1 MIPLMHLQGIAETL
15 AAGIL
20 VCIAGGIPIAL
31 FAWAALRVWGRHSS
45 GARFAALY
53 SALITISLL
62 PLVEGIRQRSVSSM
76 NAGAS
81 HSLITVSSS
90 WAVFVFAVWSV
101 FAAVALLRV
110 ITGLVR
116 LRRLRGNCR
125 IVNFAGLDPILQQTL
140 EDLSCERGVELCVS
154 DELSV
159 PTAIGFFKP
168 LVILPTWALKDLSA
182 SQLRPVL
189 LHELAHVRRWDD
201 WTNLLQKL
209 IQAVLFFH
217 PGVWWIERRISL
229 EREMACDDIVLA
241 HTGNPRAY
249 AHSLLAV
256 AEKSFMR
263 RGFSLAQ
270 AAVSRMRQTSA
281 RLKQI
286 LDGNRKSTTRSWK
299 PASLLVAAS
308 FLLGFVVLPGVPS
321 LVTFRDEAPAGLT
334 LTAANFNVTA
344 KAPEHSMQIATAN
357 VVFLRGKV
365 RTTSFKTRHI
375 FSSARS
381 ENQNIVGNNIIEAKF
396 RRNESYGSPLQSKNT
411 AGKREALVT
420 QTVLV
425 VMRFQR
431 DSQSPEFWTIH
442 MWQLTVFKPATST
455 QNTLPAKKV

>member
-1 MIPLMHLQGIAETL
+1 MISLMHLQGIAETL

-62 PLVEGIRQRSVSSM
+62 PLVEGVRQRSVSSV
-76 NAGAS
+76 NAGPS

-116 LRRLRGNCR
+116 LRRLRRNCR

-140 EDLSCERGVELCVS
+140 KDLSCERGVELCVS

-159 PTAIGFFKP
+159 PTAVGFFKP

-217 PGVWWIERRISL
+217 PGVWWIEKRISL

-263 RGFSLAQ
+263 REFSLAQ

-281 RLKQI
+281 RIKQI

-321 LVTFRDEAPAGLT
+321 LVTFRDEAPAA
-334 LTAANFNVTA
+334 LTAANFNVAA

-357 VVFLRGKV
+357 VPFPRGKV
-365 RTTSFKTRHI
+365 RTTSFKTRHT
-375 FSSARS
+375 FSSARN
-381 ENQNIVGNNIIEAKF
+381 ENQNIVGNNIIEAKL
-396 RRNESYGSPLQSKNT
+396 RRSESYRSPLQSKNT
-411 AGKREALVT
+411 ASKREALVT

-425 VMRFQR
+425 VTRFQR
-431 DSQSPEFWTIH
+431 NSQSPEFWTIH
-442 MWQLTVFKPATST
+442 MWQLTVFKPSTPT